1 MNCTHMC
8 LIIIYKNWALSLN
21 FWLIYLAISYNFF
34 PTNQNLEQYLKNRR
48 RRSSAVSLPLFTGK
62 DAVKLLREETSNSLH
77 QGKKTSVF
85 SSEPLWEPRDAAS
98 VAAEKRSTKSN
109 LLDKRYSR
117 CFIFM
122 NHFFNVQLQFHWYR
136 KSHFFIIIDQ
146 FFRSTRH
153 KKNGIQCC
161 SFILI

>member
-8 LIIIYKNWALSLN
+8 LIIIYKNWVLSLN

-117 CFIFM
+117 CFIFRYES
-122 NHFFNVQLQFHWYR
+122 FFQCSVTISLIPKITFFHNNW
-136 KSHFFIIIDQ
+136 SIF
-146 FFRSTRH
+146 
-153 KKNGIQCC
+153 
-161 SFILI
+161 

>member
-117 CFIFM
+117 CFIFRYES
-122 NHFFNVQLQFHWYR
+122 FFQCSVTISLIPKITFFHNNW
-136 KSHFFIIIDQ
+136 SILDQ
-146 FFRSTRH
+146 PVT
-153 KKNGIQCC
+153 KKLNTM
-161 SFILI
+161 L